1 MALTNVDLDRIDGNS
16 GSLANVS
23 TSALNGGPLAGTRNR
38 IINGDMRIDQR
49 NAGAS
54 ITPANG
60 AYSVDRLICV
70 QSTASKYSVQQNAGS
85 VSVLANTGFSNYL
98 GATSLSAYSV
108 AVGDQFYLAQRI
120 EANNCTDLAWGTASA
135 KAVTL
140 SFWVRSS
147 LAGTFGGHMVNAP
160 TFNYSYPFSYTISA
174 ADTWEYKTVTVAGP
188 TAGTWNNSGTGIG
201 IQVGF
206 ALGVGSSFSGTA
218 NAWSAS
224 LLYAPTGA
232 TSVVGT
238 NGATFYITG
247 VQLEAG
253 TVATP
258 FERRSYGQELA
269 LCQRYYYRVVS
280 NVADNNYARLSIF
293 GQCASSTTAFAEVLF
308 PVSMRTNPTS
318 LQTTGTANNY
328 SLFNS
333 AGSGVV
339 ATALAFNAGSA
350 HSGEVLVTVA
360 SGLVAGNA
368 TVLIA
373 NNNTTA
379 YLGWSAEL

>member
-54 ITPANG
+54 ITPTTDG
-60 AYSVDRLICV
+60 VFSMDRWKLRNSAASKFSA
-70 QSTASKYSVQQNAGS
+70 QQSSTAP
-85 VSVLANTGFSNYL
+85 TGFSKSL
-98 GATSLSAYSV
+98 LITSLAATTPAS
-108 AVGDQFYLAQRI
+108 GDYYAIQHIVEGYNAS
-120 EANNCTDLAWGTASA
+120 DLDWGTANA
-135 KAVTL
+135 KSVTL

-147 LAGTFGGHMVNAP
+147 LTGTFGGSLTNYNNAQSYI
-160 TFNYSYPFSYTISA
+160 FNYTISA
-174 ADTWEYKTVTVAGP
+174 ANTWTQVVLPIAGP
-188 TAGTWNNSGTGIG
+188 ATGSWDSTNSGAFNIT
-201 IQVGF
+201 F
-206 ALGVGSSFSGTA
+206 ALGMGSTFQSTA
-218 NAWSAS
+218 GSWIAGNYFATSS
-224 LLYAPTGA
+224 A

-258 FERRSYGQELA
+258 FERRSYGQELS

>member
-54 ITPANG
+54 ANPSTG
-60 AYSVDRLICV
+60 SYTLDRWFGGGVHDGVLAFQRV
-70 QSTASKYSVQQNAGS
+70 ADGPTGFVNSLRVTVSTADSS
-85 VSVLANTGFSNYL
+85 L
-98 GATSLSAYSV
+98 GATQYAR
-108 AVGDQFYLAQRI
+108 VGQQI
-120 EANNCTDLAWGTASA
+120 EGFNVSDFAAGTASA
-135 KAVTL
+135 ATITF
-140 SFWVRSS
+140 SFWVKSS
-147 LAGTFGGHMVNAP
+147 LTGTFGGYISNVDE
-160 TFNYSYPFSYTISA
+160 TRIYVFQYTINA
-174 ADTWEYKTVTVAGP
+174 ASTWEQKTVTLTLA
-188 TAGTWNNSGTGIG
+188 TNGTWATDNTTGLRA
-201 IQVGF
+201 F
-206 ALGVGSSFSGTA
+206 FSLGAGSNYINTA
-218 NAWSAS
+218 NTWLTSYAQQAS
-224 LLYAPTGA
+224 GNVNVLNTLNA
-232 TSVVGT
+232 TWQ
-238 NGATFYITG
+238 ITG

-258 FERRSYGQELA
+258 FERRSYGQELT

-293 GQCASSTTAFAEVLF
+293 GQCANSTTAFAEVLF

-350 HSGEVLVTVA
+350 HSGEVIVTVA